1 MRLFELS
8 FLAKTRNPQVCVYSS
23 CHSWRRPGIHR
34 YASIRVVIPG
44 EDQESSGM
52 RLIELIGVRKALASL
67 PSEPCVRFSRTRL
80 SSRWFPHRDW
90 LATHRASFPACQ
102 FRFVFVF
109 PVSHLV
115 SRWCHNI
122 LTLLTDTTMVKSPSC
137 AKKRSPLTPLPRAAN
152 IRSIHIVVSTH
163 LQ

>member
-1 MRLFELS
+1 M
-8 FLAKTRNPQVCVYSS
+8 
-23 CHSWRRPGIHR
+23 
-34 YASIRVVIPG
+34 
-44 EDQESSGM
+44 ESSYL
-52 RLIELIGVRKALASL
+52 RETLIGVRKALASL

-122 LTLLTDTTMVKSPSC
+122 LTMLTDTTMVKSPSC

>member
-1 MRLFELS
+1 MSPNFAHTIRIQSLRYLGWLTDKSHIILLNSALNSRYCWERITPPSCLRLVPQG
-8 FLAKTRNPQVCVYSS
+8 LA
-23 CHSWRRPGIHR
+23 R
-34 YASIRVVIPG
+34 Y
-44 EDQESSGM
+44 D
-52 RLIELIGVRKALASL
+52 IGLLFDLGS
-67 PSEPCVRFSRTRL
+67 
-80 SSRWFPHRDW
+80 
-90 LATHRASFPACQ
+90 
-102 FRFVFVF
+102 
-109 PVSHLV
+109 PVSQV